1 MSSAE
6 QARRTR
12 AKVMIAGVDI
22 TSDVSRNLLS
32 VQYTDNEEDTAPVWR
47 RLFWRRNYSHGS
59 RWRYPVGDLRKVSG
73 RRRPVYGDLQHQH
86 RHNLQSQLDLCRS
99 GAEDPRKRR

>member
-32 VQYTDNEEDTAPVWR
+32 VQYTDNEEDIAPVWW
-47 RLFWRRNYSHGS
+47 RLLW
-59 RWRYPVGDLRKVSG
+59 
-73 RRRPVYGDLQHQH
+73 
-86 RHNLQSQLDLCRS
+86 
-99 GAEDPRKRR
+99 